1 MSITP
6 PSDLVMDVVN
16 AADPAKLAEAQAR
29 LGKADA
35 ALKAE
40 RLNDSGNGFSAQ
52 LASHKE
58 MALAGNDTAHRVSM
72 KSDKTPEAYRKFE
85 AMVLQNFVQEMLP
98 SENESVFGKG
108 MAGDMW
114 KSMMAEHLA
123 NVIAE
128 GGGIGIADRLLQKAN
143 YAGERSA
150 ATKAQLDG
158 HVNNIASVIENR
170 NEMDILSDLLNHTD
184 NGEAS

>member
-16 AADPAKLAEAQAR
+16 AADPVRLAEAQAR
-29 LGKADA
+29 LGQAGT

-40 RLNDSGNGFSAQ
+40 RLNDAGNGFSAQ
-52 LASHKE
+52 
-58 MALAGNDTAHRVSM
+58 MAMAGDKPLPGGESAPRIST
-72 KSDKTPEAYRKFE
+72 KSSETPEAYRKFE

-98 SENESVFGKG
+98 SDNESVFGKG
-108 MAGDMW
+108 IAGDMW

-150 ATKAQLDG
+150 ATKAELDG

-184 NGEAS
+184 NGEA